1 MIPMYLSIFIF
12 GLIIGNFATTLLYR
26 LPRNII
32 PYGFSDNDTLPPFCS
47 RCKHVLLFYEY
58 LPVLNWIST
67 RGNCNYCHEKISPSY
82 FFLEVSSGIFAIL
95 CAYIYSE
102 NIDIFFLKFC
112 LCVTVFL
119 SIAIYRENRSV
130 LRVLTIA
137 LVVESAFFRTLQDQS
152 ILSWIGM
159 ISLASIFSM
168 FLFKM
173 KGNKELIEEVIHV
186 ILPTS
191 ILIEGYCLFVV
202 TIILALIY
210 FLRKN
215 LYPEISFYNTSIL
228 VVLGF
233 SFL

>member
-1 MIPMYLSIFIF
+1 
-12 GLIIGNFATTLLYR
+12 
-26 LPRNII
+26 
-32 PYGFSDNDTLPPFCS
+32 
-47 RCKHVLLFYEY
+47 
-58 LPVLNWIST
+58 
-67 RGNCNYCHEKISPSY
+67 
-82 FFLEVSSGIFAIL
+82 
-95 CAYIYSE
+95 
-102 NIDIFFLKFC
+102 
-112 LCVTVFL
+112 
-119 SIAIYRENRSV
+119 
-130 LRVLTIA
+130 
-137 LVVESAFFRTLQDQS
+137 
-152 ILSWIGM
+152 M